1 MSEHRLPTLTGPLTP
16 AQIAEQMATGH
27 SVFSPSAS
35 EMTMTCEE
43 SLVINVLAD
52 DRQTFEAAEG
62 TVAHAIGEEWIKSNF
77 ARPDH
82 RIGDEEIIG
91 GFEIE
96 VTEEMMGF
104 VGDFVD
110 WCERVAEDAEHWFS
124 ELPVDIS
131 PLTPIPDQGGTADF
145 VAFRWQ
151 HMTIIDLKYGKDP
164 VFAREN
170 KQLRVY
176 ALGVFYEW
184 DWLYNFQ
191 TIDICIAQPR
201 VPGGLTTW
209 TISRDELL
217 EFADFAREAWRRS
230 WQPRHLLTRTPST
243 KGCRWC
249 AVAAT
254 CPALYLFLAEDTA
267 DVFDNHDLLDAVEA
281 KDMIIDMEPTS
292 VSYERMAAAN
302 DTIMDDMAVSPFPGL
317 PDPPAL
323 HTLALAKL
331 LRYQKLMENFFNRIR
346 SELLTRA
353 ISNEEELLWWKV
365 VESRSRRK
373 WVEDEEWLVEQ
384 ILARFPKLKRQHLY
398 VTKLASPA
406 EMERIIHSK
415 AKEAKLTLG
424 ACKRFLDENGLTVKP
439 PGQKTL
445 AAVDD
450 PRLAAPRD
458 TDVFFDYDN
467 PPDDDEDI

>member
-1 MSEHRLPTLTGPLTP
+1 MSEHRLPALLGPLTP
-16 AQIAEQMATGH
+16 AQIAAQMATGH

-43 SLVINVLAD
+43 SLVLNVLAD
-52 DRQTFEAAEG
+52 DVQTYEAAEG
-62 TVAHAIGEEWIKSNF
+62 TVAHAMGEEWVKTGV
-77 ARPDH
+77 RPDH
-82 RIGDEEIIG
+82 HVGLVDIVGD
-91 GFEIE
+91 FEIE
-96 VTEEMMGF
+96 ITEEMLDF
-104 VGDFVD
+104 VGDFYD
-110 WCERVAEDAEHWFS
+110 WCMEAAEDAEYWAS
-124 ELPVDIS
+124 EQHVDIS

-145 VAFRWQ
+145 IAFRWQ

-191 TIDICIAQPR
+191 TIEIRICQPR
-201 VPGGLTTW
+201 VAGGMTSW
-209 TISRDELL
+209 TISREELL
-217 EFADFAREAWRRS
+217 EFADFAKEAWARS
-230 WQPRHLLTRTPST
+230 WQPRNLLTRTPST

-249 AVAAT
+249 KARAT
-254 CPALYLFLAEDTA
+254 CPALYLFMAEDT
-267 DVFDNHDLLDAVEA
+267 DVFENYDEIDAKTA
-281 KDMIIDMEPTS
+281 IIDIQPTA
-292 VSYERMAAAN
+292 VSYERMVKAN
-302 DTIMDDMAVSPFPGL
+302 DTIMDDMAVSPFPDL
-317 PDPPAL
+317 PKPPEL

-331 LRYQKLMENFFNRIR
+331 LRYQKLMETFFNAVRA
-346 SELLTRA
+346 ELLNRA
-353 ISNEEELLWWKV
+353 ISREEELLWWKI
-365 VESRSRRK
+365 VESRTRRK
-373 WVEDEEWLVEQ
+373 WVEDEEWVADQ
-384 ILARFPKLKRQHLY
+384 IVARFPQVKREDLY

-406 EMERIIHSK
+406 QMEKVIHGK

-424 ACKRFLDENGLTVKP
+424 TVKAFLDENGLTVKP

-458 TDVFFDYDN
+458 TDVFFNYDEIE
-467 PPDDDEDI
+467 DDI